1 VNVITEFPEVE
12 GPPHSEDL
20 PATEILSAAA
30 HRPTFR
36 SEARRFSAHMPG
48 VISAIV
54 LLVIIV
60 VAVLAPWLAPF
71 DPTSTS
77 RDIQITPN
85 ATHWLGTD
93 HLGRDVFS
101 RLLYGARTSLWI
113 GSVTALGTLL
123 LGVVVGSLAGYFGGW
138 IDSALMRVSELFS
151 VIPGFVLALVM
162 IAIWGNSPRLIM
174 VALILA
180 LWSQAS
186 RLVRGEV
193 LVLTSSDMVAAAKT
207 SGYRHRRIIMREI
220 LPCALPIIIIQGTL
234 LVGQVVLLEA
244 GLNFLGLGDPQ
255 SISWGGMLNEAQ
267 NNLKAWWNSVP
278 PGAMIFILV
287 LTINLLGD
295 AVNQYLRPVTS
306 HV

>member
-1 VNVITEFPEVE
+1 MNVITDGTEVA
-12 GPPHSEDL
+12 GPSAIDDAPIL
-20 PATEILSAAA
+20 PMVAVAT
-30 HRPTFR
+30 RPSMR
-36 SEARRFSAHMPG
+36 SEARRFSSHAPG
-48 VISAIV
+48 VVSAFV

-60 VAVLAPWLAPF
+60 VAILAPWIAPF

-77 RDIQITPN
+77 SEIKVPPN
-85 ATHWLGTD
+85 STHWLGTD
-93 HLGRDVFS
+93 QIGRDVFS
-101 RLLYGARTSLWI
+101 RLLYGARTSLWV
-113 GSVTALGTLL
+113 GSVTALATIL
-123 LGVVVGSLAGYFGGW
+123 LGTTVGALAGYYRGW
-138 IDSALMRVSELFS
+138 VDATLMRVSELFS

-162 IAIWGNSPRLIM
+162 IAIWGNSPGLIM

-207 SGYRHRRIIMREI
+207 SGYRHLRIIAREI
-220 LPCALPIIIIQGTL
+220 LPNALPIIIIQATL

-267 NNLKAWWNSVP
+267 SDLQAWWMSVP

-287 LTINLLGD
+287 LSINLLGD
-295 AVNQYLRPVTS
+295 AVNQFLRPVTS

>member
-1 VNVITEFPEVE
+1 MNVITEFPELE
-12 GPPHSEDL
+12 APPHGDDA
-20 PATEILSAAA
+20 PVAAMLTVA
-30 HRPTFR
+30 HRPSFG
-36 SEARRFSAHMPG
+36 SEVRRFSSHVPG
-48 VISAIV
+48 VISAV
-54 LLVIIV
+54 VLVIIV
-60 VAVLAPWLAPF
+60 VVAVFASSLAPF

-77 RDIQITPN
+77 REIKVPPN
-85 ATHWLGTD
+85 SVHWLGTD
-93 HLGRDVFS
+93 HLGRDVLS

-113 GSVTALGTLL
+113 GSVTAFGTLL
-123 LGVVVGSLAGYFGGW
+123 LGTVIGALAGYYRGW
-138 IDSALMRVSELFS
+138 IDASLMRVSELFS

-162 IAIWGNSPRLIM
+162 IAIWGNSPRLII

-207 SGYRHRRIIMREI
+207 SGYRHRRIIAREI
-220 LPCALPIIIIQGTL
+220 LPNALPIIIIQGTL
-234 LVGQVVLLEA
+234 LVGQVVLIEA

-255 SISWGGMLNEAQ
+255 TISWGGMLNEAQ
-267 NNLKAWWNSVP
+267 SDLEAWWNSVP
-278 PGAMIFILV
+278 PGLMIFILV
-287 LTINLLGD
+287 LSINLLGD